1 MLLHYLFDS
10 WIAHLFQVIQQLD
23 ERAFCWT
30 TEEKS
35 NISHH
40 DAKQYVHVI
49 TQCFPSISLTH
60 VQPTSRCNN
69 ISSSFISSLWIW
81 RPTWTRLPLSLH
93 SFSSSRSLQNNEPP
107 SPPPKKEKQL
117 RERLLR
123 AWVIHSPYPDMKTS
137 RSNYAGEISLF
148 LWFGTS

>member
-1 MLLHYLFDS
+1 MMLLHYLFDS

-23 ERAFCWT
+23 RERERFGWT

-35 NISHH
+35 NISHQ

-49 TQCFPSISLTH
+49 TQCFPSLSLTH

-69 ISSSFISSLWIW
+69 ISSSFISSFWIW

-107 SPPPKKEKQL
+107 KKEKQL

-123 AWVIHSPYPDMKTS
+123 ARVIHSPYPDKKTS
-137 RSNYAGEISLF
+137 RSNFAGEISLF